1 MTQQMLA
8 DKIELWPTER
18 LILYSRN
25 PRKNDHAVDQIAI
38 SGYPFVFR
46 HPARTTP

>member
-8 DKIELWPTER
+8 DTIELWPTGR

-25 PRKNDHAVDQIAI
+25 PRKNDHAVDQITQGGAKFHD
-38 SGYPFVFR
+38 S
-46 HPARTTP
+46 TCC